1 MTAKKIV
8 IVDLQNPREKYW
20 GALVK
25 LTPAGIWLRG
35 LKLDGFDDWLAQAAD
50 EASIPIGSYFFPML
64 RVERILV
71 DESNSSVESYA
82 DIFERKTGH
91 SAAGFL
97 EGEGSNKPLGTR
109 GKANKE

>member
-25 LTPAGIWLRG
+25 LTSAGIWLRG
-35 LKLDGFDDWLAQAAD
+35 LKLDGFEDWLAQAAD

-64 RVERILV
+64 RVERITV
-71 DESNSSVESYA
+71 DESNGSVESYA

-91 SAAGFL
+91 SAAEFL
-97 EGEGSNKPLGTR
+97 EREGPTGPLRAGT
-109 GKANKE
+109 KANKE